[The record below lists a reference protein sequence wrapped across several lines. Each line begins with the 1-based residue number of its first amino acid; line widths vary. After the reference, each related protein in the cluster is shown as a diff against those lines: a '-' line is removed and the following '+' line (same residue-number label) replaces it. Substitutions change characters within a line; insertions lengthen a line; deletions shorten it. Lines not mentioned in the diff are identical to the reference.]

1 MFPSLSSTDS
11 VSSPSSSLPAFDPQL
26 ATLLPFSVPSASDS
40 SIPVSCSPSSTDTAS
55 LPVPDTILAIV
66 PTVSPPL
73 STPSVSTK
81 THPMLTRSKNGIFKS
96 KAYAVQ
102 ADYAVTEPPS
112 YAVASKFSH
121 WVAAMDLEFAS
132 LQQQHTWSL
141 VPLPYGENVVGCKW
155 VFKIKRDSSGN
166 IARYKARLVAK
177 GCLQQYGLDYEEILV
192 LL

>member
-1 MFPSLSSTDS
+1 MKPYSSHK
-11 VSSPSSSLPAFDPQL
+11 FDPKSKL
-26 ATLLPFSVPSASDS
+26 CIFWATPLFPKAISVWKSLLGKCIFPLIVFFMNLCFHPCQVRILCLLILLHLFLPLILGWLLCFLSLFHLLL
-40 SIPVSCSPSSTDTAS
+40 ILLFLCSPSSTDTAS

-81 THPMLTRSKNGIFKS
+81 THPMLTRSKNGIFKP

-121 WVAAMDLEFAS
+121 WVATMDSKFAS
-132 LQQQHTWSL
+132 LQQQH
-141 VPLPYGENVVGCKW
+141 
-155 VFKIKRDSSGN
+155 
-166 IARYKARLVAK
+166 A
-177 GCLQQYGLDYEEILV
+177 
-192 LL
+192 

>member
-40 SIPVSCSPSSTDTAS
+40 SILVSCSPSSTDTAS

-81 THPMLTRSKNGIFKS
+81 THPMLTRSKNGIFKP

-121 WVAAMDLEFAS
+121 WVATMDSKFAS
-132 LQQQHTWSL
+132 LQQQH
-141 VPLPYGENVVGCKW
+141 
-155 VFKIKRDSSGN
+155 
-166 IARYKARLVAK
+166 A
-177 GCLQQYGLDYEEILV
+177 
-192 LL
+192 